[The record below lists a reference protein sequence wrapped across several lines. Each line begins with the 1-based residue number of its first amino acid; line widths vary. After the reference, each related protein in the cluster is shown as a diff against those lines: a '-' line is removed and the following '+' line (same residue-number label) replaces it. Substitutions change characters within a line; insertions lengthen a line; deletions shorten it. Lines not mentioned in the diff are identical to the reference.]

1 MRKGE
6 NKMFKS
12 GLKRQTESVVSE
24 VTTRIQELSGMPQVP
39 LSFTIKSEVKA
50 SAYAKMDDTTN
61 SALYE
66 IIDCA
71 LSEGYQV
78 TQLATNTTNIKGATG
93 NSTITM
99 YTLILNKTMSF

>member
-1 MRKGE
+1 MLKT
-6 NKMFKS
+6 
-12 GLKRQTESVVSE
+12 GLKRQTENIVNE
-24 VTTRIQELSGMPQVP
+24 VTERIHSLSGMPQIP
-39 LSFTIKSEVKA
+39 LSFTIKSEVKS

-78 TQLATNTTNIKGATG
+78 SQLATNTTNVKGVTG

-99 YTLILNKTMSF
+99 YTMILTRTYNNI